1 MILVTAATGH
11 LGTATLDFLL
21 KKNIPASQLVALVRD
36 EQKAAGLAAKGIALR
51 KGDYFDPASLKKA
64 FQGID
69 TLIFISSGDIE
80 HRTNQHRNV
89 VNAAKTAGVKHILY
103 TSVLKSSEN
112 LKFLPAID
120 HFHTEKFLKETG
132 IPYTIFRNTFYLE
145 ILPTFFGGALQ
156 SGEWYYAAGN
166 AKANFAS
173 RNDMAE
179 ALANV
184 AADPAPH
191 ANKVYEI
198 TSSRSYTFQEIA
210 AVAGEAVG
218 KTISYIPVSLDALK
232 EGMKQGGVPEAYIP
246 MYASIAEGI
255 NQGDLDLVDESLEK
269 LIQRKPVD
277 LKEYLP
283 KLLGA

>member
-1 MILVTAATGH
+1 MILVTAAIGH

-36 EQKAAGLAAKGIALR
+36 EQKATGLAAKGIALR

-255 NQGDLDLVDESLEK
+255 SQGDLDLVDESLEK